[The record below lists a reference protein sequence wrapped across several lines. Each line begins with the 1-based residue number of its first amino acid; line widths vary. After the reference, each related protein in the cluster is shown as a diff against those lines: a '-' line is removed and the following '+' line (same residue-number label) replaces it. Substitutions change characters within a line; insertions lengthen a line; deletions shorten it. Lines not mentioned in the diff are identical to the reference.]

1 MSEIQEYKVMPPNRP
16 NSKHMGLWMNVFLIL
31 DKRDDDFQHSP
42 SHPKGWEFVNNKAAA
57 IVIDYKLMNSGFLT
71 GNTVSGIP
79 LNEILRHKGYLKS
92 DQLLDPSWSQFRWF
106 YTDINKNGDP
116 SEDLRIKL
124 EPLLLQIANSEIT
137 INYLRKQ
144 ETENNPIEIQGTLFP
159 TNKYFVQVIDMY
171 QEK

>member
-92 DQLLDPSWSQFRWF
+92 DQLLRFSLLDMPWV
-106 YTDINKNGDP
+106 TMLIN
-116 SEDLRIKL
+116 
-124 EPLLLQIANSEIT
+124 Q
-137 INYLRKQ
+137 
-144 ETENNPIEIQGTLFP
+144 
-159 TNKYFVQVIDMY
+159 
-171 QEK
+171 

>member
-1 MSEIQEYKVMPPNRP
+1 MVLYR
-16 NSKHMGLWMNVFLIL
+16 
-31 DKRDDDFQHSP
+31 
-42 SHPKGWEFVNNKAAA
+42 
-57 IVIDYKLMNSGFLT
+57 
-71 GNTVSGIP
+71 
-79 LNEILRHKGYLKS
+79 
-92 DQLLDPSWSQFRWF
+92 
-106 YTDINKNGDP
+106 INKNGDP